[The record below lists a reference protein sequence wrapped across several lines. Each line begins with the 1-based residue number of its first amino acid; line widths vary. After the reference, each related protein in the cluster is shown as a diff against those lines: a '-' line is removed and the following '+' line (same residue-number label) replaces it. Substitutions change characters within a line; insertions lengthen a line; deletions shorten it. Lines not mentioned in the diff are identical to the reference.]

1 VNRRSRFLYWV
12 FSTLFE
18 LLSEVQIEGQENIPE
33 SGPCIVAANHIHVL
47 DVPLGY
53 VVFRGENVTGWAAE
67 KYSTHPIFGPIVRF
81 GGGTFIQRGQ
91 VDRSAMQ
98 SALGALKMGKI
109 FGLSPEGTRS
119 KDGVLQR
126 GKTGIAFMADQAGV
140 PVLPMAIIDTDIALR
155 TLLRFR
161 RPTMTVRFGQFFNLP
176 HLDEADRTGSLRRN
190 TDEVMCQIA
199 ALLPP
204 ERRGY
209 YADHPRLKELL
220 FEADEG
226 GSGGKDIP
234 S

>member
-1 VNRRSRFLYWV
+1 
-12 FSTLFE
+12 
-18 LLSEVQIEGQENIPE
+18 
-33 SGPCIVAANHIHVL
+33 
-47 DVPLGY
+47 
-53 VVFRGENVTGWAAE
+53 
-67 KYSTHPIFGPIVRF
+67 
-81 GGGTFIQRGQ
+81 
-91 VDRSAMQ
+91 MQ
-98 SALGALKMGKI
+98 SALDALEMGKI

-140 PVLPMAIIDTDIALR
+140 PVLPMAIIDTDTALR

-161 RPTMTVRFGQFFNLP
+161 RPTMTVRLGQSFHLP

-220 FEADEG
+220 FEADES
-226 GSGGKDIP
+226 GSGGKDLP